1 MWLSGMKKPD
11 HNTIN
16 RFRGQRLQKT
26 LQPVFTQVVLLLCEE
41 GLLSIKDLYTD
52 GTKIEANANRYS
64 FVWGNAIKT
73 NKEKIRQQLN
83 ELWQYA
89 ASVAA
94 AEMDDTDPS
103 GFDKID
109 AEKVN
114 STIEKINEALK
125 DKPVAKNIKQKL
137 NYARNKW
144 PEALNRYEQQE
155 KIMGYERRPVKA
167 CLQCTDQ
174 HQQSIHRFLQHSP
187 ANHRYQYLYQPH

>member
-125 DKPVAKNIKQKL
+125 DKPVAVSYTHL
-137 NYARNKW
+137 RAHET
-144 PEALNRYEQQE
+144 PEHL
-155 KIMGYERRPVKA
+155 V
-167 CLQCTDQ
+167 
-174 HQQSIHRFLQHSP
+174 
-187 ANHRYQYLYQPH
+187 